1 MAAWRFLGIPKTE
14 GAEIK
19 KRYGSHTKGWGSI
32 PVSVTVG
39 NTTWQTSI
47 FPDKRS
53 ESYHLPLKAM
63 VRKAEAIGDESTVSY
78 TLRIR

>member
-19 KRYGSHTKGWGSI
+19 KKFGSHAKGWRSI

-53 ESYHLPLKAM
+53 ESYLLPLKAV
-63 VRKAEAIGDESTVSY
+63 VRRAEAIADESTVSY